1 MAAAMNNSMNGG
13 QRSNSNLKKPPGY
26 RRNLEKGIEELQEKL
41 TGLEGERKQV
51 FLQA

>member
-1 MAAAMNNSMNGG
+1 MNNSMNGG

-26 RRNLEKGIEELQEKL
+26 RRNLEKAIEELQEKL

>member
-13 QRSNSNLKKPPGY
+13 QRSNSNMKKPPGY
-26 RRNLEKGIEELQEKL
+26 RRNLEKAIEELQEKL